1 MGKNGQEGEGGNQK
15 PWARKVTTWEERS
28 EPFRHSSFTSLLI
41 SLTLELYLS
50 SIISPQ
56 RTQCPPR
63 SASGGARWRG
73 GHIGEGEAAGCGQ
86 SPPPEGLTDH
96 TTLVEE
102 PVGGHGKKLKDLEGE
117 KGEGKG
123 GGER

>member
-15 PWARKVTTWEERS
+15 PLARKVTTWEERS

-73 GHIGEGEAAGCGQ
+73 GAHR
-86 SPPPEGLTDH
+86 
-96 TTLVEE
+96 
-102 PVGGHGKKLKDLEGE
+102 GG
-117 KGEGKG
+117 
-123 GGER
+123 